1 MISKVDSLRDF
12 GIYKTFNW
20 NAQTDIPKF
29 KEKNIIYG
37 WNYSG
42 KTTFSRI
49 FSSLGN
55 KTIFPDY
62 SSGDF
67 KVTISNG
74 SDFTKTNC
82 VNFPYKILVFN
93 SDYVKEN
100 LSWEIDD
107 DINAI
112 LFQVGDDAKNAI
124 KIKDLDAKIIAI
136 NGNDTTKGKKE
147 PLLKNINNFNAF
159 EDHIFTDESRRI
171 KNDIFSSIVDFTK
184 RDFKRQLPFVV
195 QNLGSFILNKTI
207 VSQLSKTVKIEEPK
221 PILETIEL
229 DFEIDTI
236 IKEVNEIL
244 IETPDK
250 ENVIAILEK
259 DNEAIEWVKKGL
271 ELNNAD
277 ESCLFCGNVVTQ
289 ERINLLNKYYEN
301 QGAKLREKTKIL
313 LEKIENEKD
322 KIDNINFPSSIQ
334 DVNEGYHEMYKKTK
348 DKVDKKITL
357 YVKKLGLLEKKL
369 HQKINDN
376 LYQKVVEVAGYGLN
390 HLKIDFE
397 ELNSTIKKNNEFTSN
412 FESLIASERLKYINH
427 LVAKFLNENN
437 YLNKEKKHKAAS
449 VKIEKLDDQVA
460 SYQKEIDRLIASKN
474 SGEEGGQ
481 QFNYFVQSF
490 LGKDDIEIKY
500 DASTKKYSLY
510 RGTAIAKNLS
520 EGEKMAISF
529 SHYLVTLKSEK
540 SKDEL
545 KDCIVVI
552 DDPMSSLDGN
562 HIFQIN
568 SLLKDFLYSKEANP
582 QNPKEMMWVQNCL
595 QLFISTHNYEFFNL
609 LKELPTSRG
618 FGYANR
624 NKKES
629 RYFISRKINNSSIVK
644 LPKVYDT
651 FNSEYH
657 SLFKEIYEF
666 DQDPNNSSSD
676 KLLLMPNILRR
687 CLEIYTLA
695 KYPSADEV
703 DERATEIFGAVASK
717 RICKPFH
724 YFSHFN
730 NIDRIGKQSEF
741 LADVTKACREL
752 IKQIEKDTT
761 HYKALQTIL

>member
-1 MISKVDSLRDF
+1 MISKVDSLKDF
-12 GIYKTFNW
+12 GIYKSFNW
-20 NAQTDIPKF
+20 NFQTDIPDF

-49 FSSLGN
+49 FSSLGS
-55 KTIFPDY
+55 KAIFSDY
-62 SSGDF
+62 EKGDF
-67 KVTISNG
+67 KITISNG
-74 SDFTKTNC
+74 NSFTKTNIAR
-82 VNFPYKILVFN
+82 FPYEVLVFN

-112 LFQVGDDAKNAI
+112 LFQVGDDAKNAK
-124 KIKDLDAKIIAI
+124 KIKDLNAKIIAI
-136 NGNDTTKGKKE
+136 NGNETTKGKKE
-147 PLLKNINNFNAF
+147 PLLKNIQDFNAF
-159 EDHIFTDESRRI
+159 EDYIFTDESRRI
-171 KNDIFSSIVDFTK
+171 KNDVFSSIVDFTK
-184 RDFKRQLPFVV
+184 RDFKRQLPYVV
-195 QNLGSFILNKTI
+195 QNLGGFILNETT
-207 VSQLSKTVKIEEPK
+207 VMQLSKTVKIEEPK
-221 PILETIEL
+221 PLLEIIEI
-229 DFEIDTI
+229 DFEINDI
-236 IKEVNEIL
+236 IKEVNKVL
-244 IETPDK
+244 IETPNK
-250 ENVIAILEK
+250 ENVIAILEN
-259 DNEAIEWVKKGL
+259 DNDAIEWVKKGL
-271 ELNNAD
+271 KLNNAD
-277 ESCLFCGNVVTQ
+277 ENCLFCGNMITQ

-301 QGAKLREKTKIL
+301 QGAKLREKAKNL
-313 LEKIENEKD
+313 LEKIEIEKAKIYAINFPNSIQDINEGYQEIYKKAKD
-322 KIDNINFPSSIQ
+322 KI
-334 DVNEGYHEMYKKTK
+334 
-348 DKVDKKITL
+348 DKKITL
-357 YVKKLGLLEKKL
+357 YVKKLELLEKRLNQKL
-369 HQKINDN
+369 NHK
-376 LYQKVVEVAGYGLN
+376 LYQKIIEVADFGLN
-390 HLKIDFE
+390 SLDIYFE
-397 ELNSTIKKNNEFTSN
+397 ELYTIIKKNNEFTSN

-427 LVAKFLNENN
+427 LVAKFLKENN
-437 YLNKEKKHKAAS
+437 YLNKEKKQMVAS
-449 VKIEKLDDQVA
+449 VKIKKLDAQVIA
-460 SYQKEIDRLIASKN
+460 YQNEIDRLIASKN
-474 SGEEGGQ
+474 SGEEGGL
-481 QFNYFVQSF
+481 QFDYFVKSF

-500 DASTKKYSLY
+500 DTSTKKYCLY
-510 RGTAIAKNLS
+510 RGTDIAKNLS

-529 SHYLVTLKSEK
+529 SHYLVTLKSIK

-562 HIFQIN
+562 HIFQVN
-568 SLLKDFLYSKEANP
+568 SLLKDFLYDKEPNP

-618 FGYANR
+618 FGYSNK

-644 LPKVYDT
+644 LPKVYDA

-657 SLFKEIYEF
+657 FLFKEIYEF

-687 CLEIYTLA
+687 FLEIYTLA

-703 DERATEIFGAVASK
+703 DDRATEIFGAVASK

-752 IKQIEKDTT
+752 VKQIKKDTT